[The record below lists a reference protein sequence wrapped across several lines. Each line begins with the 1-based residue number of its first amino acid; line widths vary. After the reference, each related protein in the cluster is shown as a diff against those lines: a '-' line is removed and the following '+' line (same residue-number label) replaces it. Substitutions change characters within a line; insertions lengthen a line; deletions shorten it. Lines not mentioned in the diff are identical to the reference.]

1 MRSDKMTE
9 YKFGDYVSIEQLRHR
24 CDNEQY
30 THKVIGVIN
39 STHWVDV
46 PVQTPAKET
55 YHNGD
60 FVGVVQCVCCG
71 VYEIEV
77 LNYRIED
84 VVLVENEINPRT

>member
-1 MRSDKMTE
+1 MKTIN
-9 YKFGDYVSIEQLRHR
+9 FGDYVNIEQLRHR
-24 CDNEQY
+24 CENEQY
-30 THKVIGVIN
+30 IHKVIGVIN

-46 PVQTPAKET
+46 PVQAPAKET

-60 FVGVVQCVCCG
+60 MEGVVQCICCG

-84 VVLVENEINPRT
+84 VSYTEMTHNV